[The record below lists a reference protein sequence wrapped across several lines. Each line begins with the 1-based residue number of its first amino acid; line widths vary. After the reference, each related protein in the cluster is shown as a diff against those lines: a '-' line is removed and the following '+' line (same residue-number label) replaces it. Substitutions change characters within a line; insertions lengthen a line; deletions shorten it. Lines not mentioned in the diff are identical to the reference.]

1 MSVENNKTAILPCP
15 EFDEVV
21 ESDGVYRF
29 VKWYMWTS
37 NGLDDPHWK
46 WFIGMNQDGVTNP
59 LKGFNI
65 SKENGSLSIHE
76 AKPCDARKFM
86 CVVDRING
94 KSPKRHF
101 VTLQLKNGGKN
112 FDFYQ
117 RLFEVG
123 NKTELIKRGL
133 EAKINT

>member
-1 MSVENNKTAILPCP
+1 MSVENNKEAILPCP
-15 EFDEVV
+15 AFEEVV
-21 ESDGVYRF
+21 KLDGAYLF

-37 NGLDDPHWK
+37 NGLHPRWT
-46 WFIGMNQDGVTNP
+46 WFIGMKQDGVTNP
-59 LKGFNI
+59 LRGFNI
-65 SKENGSLSIHE
+65 SNENGSLCIHE

-101 VTLQLKNGGKN
+101 VTLQLINESGKN
-112 FDFYQ
+112 FDFYL